1 MQKLHRTAHLV
12 TTHLLTGAL
21 MLSGLAL
28 GGMAAAADVKISPY
42 SGAHLLA
49 GQKIDV
55 RVEVSGVTAGQEAT
69 VMLDGQPLAGLVKTN
84 SAEGTVEYTLRG
96 TALSAGSHTLTVSGA
111 GTATAT
117 WTADAP
123 TPTVQAKKVILFI
136 GDGMGWNTLRAAE
149 LIGRGYDPANGLSN
163 GRLEMATA
171 PTSMASVTTSSYD
184 SFLTDSAN
192 TASSIASGQKIQVNA
207 LNVYSD
213 NTKDTLDNPRV
224 ETITE
229 ILKRTRGVGVGLVST
244 AFGTDATPAAFA
256 AHTRARGDY
265 AAIADQY
272 FSGVARPDVMLF
284 GGSNDFIPQTS
295 PGSRRKDATNWINDS
310 QKQGF
315 TFVST
320 RAELMKADSAK
331 LFGLFNLS
339 NFNAYVDR
347 AQYKDAASLGDFKDQ
362 PYLWDMTQKA
372 VETLDKNPNGFF
384 LMVEAGMIDKFEHPL
399 DWQRGVWDVLE
410 LDKAVAWAKQY
421 QATHPDTLV
430 LVTADHAHS
439 ISTFGAYD
447 SSKGPGNRD
456 AVGVYQDAKFPT
468 YGDKKDENGIP
479 LVDTARGLAVGF
491 AGTPD
496 YCETFTARPVFK
508 DPTVSDGGTGFVPN
522 PAQCT
527 EAGAYYRTGNLPKTS
542 AQGVHSADPMPLFAF
557 GPGAQN
563 FAGMMDQT
571 DIFFALSRAMG
582 VDATK

>member
-1 MQKLHRTAHLV
+1 MQLNLRTSHVLS
-12 TTHLLTGAL
+12 LTLA
-21 MLSGLAL
+21 LSGLAL
-28 GGMAAAADVKISPY
+28 SSLAGAADVKVYPY

-49 GQKIDV
+49 GQKFDL

-69 VMLDGQPLAGLVKTN
+69 VTLDGQPVAGLVKTN
-84 SAEGTVEYTLRG
+84 SAADTVEYTLRG
-96 TALSAGSHTLTVSGA
+96 AALTAGSHTLAVAGA
-111 GTATAT
+111 GTGTAT

-136 GDGMGWNTLRAAE
+136 GDGMGWNTVRAAE
-149 LIGRGYDPANGLSN
+149 LIAQGYNPANGLSN
-163 GRLEMATA
+163 GRLEMETGLS
-171 PTSMASVTTSSYD
+171 SMASVTTSSYD
-184 SFLTDSAN
+184 SFLADSAN

-207 LNVYSD
+207 LNVYAD
-213 NTKDTLDNPRV
+213 NTKDTLDNPRI
-224 ETITE
+224 ETIAE
-229 ILKRTRGVGVGLVST
+229 ILKRTRGMGIGLVST

-265 AAIADQY
+265 ASIADQY
-272 FSGVARPDVMLF
+272 FNGVAKPDVLMF

-295 PGSRRKDATNWINDS
+295 PGSRRKDTVNWIDDS
-310 QKQGF
+310 QKLGF
-315 TFVST
+315 TFVSS
-320 RAELMKADSAK
+320 RSELMKADATK

-347 AQYKDAASLGDFKDQ
+347 AQYKDATTLGSFTDQ
-362 PYLWDMTQKA
+362 PYLWDMTSKA
-372 VETLDKNPNGFF
+372 IETLDKNPNGFF

-410 LDKAVAWAKQY
+410 LDKTVALAKQY

-439 ISTFGAYD
+439 LSVFGGYD
-447 SSKGPGNRD
+447 NSKGPGNRD

-468 YGDKKDENGIP
+468 YGDKKDANGIP
-479 LVDTARGLAVGF
+479 VVDTARTLAVGF

-508 DPTVSDGGTGFVPN
+508 DPTVSDGGTGYVPN
-522 PAQCT
+522 PSVCT
-527 EAGAYYRTGNLPKTS
+527 EAGAYFRTGNLPRS
-542 AQGVHSADPMPLFAF
+542 SNQGVHTADPLPLFAF

-563 FAGMMDQT
+563 FMGMMDQT
-571 DIFFALSRAMG
+571 DIFFSLAKALG